1 VAWKACEEEDGVWYF
16 GIGIGI
22 GIGIGVTTYD

>member
-1 VAWKACEEEDGVWYF
+1 VAWKACEEEDGVWYL
-16 GIGIGI
+16 GIGI